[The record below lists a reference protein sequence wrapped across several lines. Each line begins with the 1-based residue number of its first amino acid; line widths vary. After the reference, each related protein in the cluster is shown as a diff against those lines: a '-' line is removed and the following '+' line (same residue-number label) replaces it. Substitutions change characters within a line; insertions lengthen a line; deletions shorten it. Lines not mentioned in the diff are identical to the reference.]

1 MTTLLAQRTVV
12 GGMLAAM
19 LAAVTTAPPAS
30 AQSVEEFY
38 KGKTLQI
45 NIGFGVGASYDTYAR
60 VLAEHI
66 GRHVPGNPKAIVMNM
81 EGAGSLRL
89 ANWLYNVAPK
99 DGTVFGTT
107 SRAAPFASLI
117 GTQGGTSF
125 DPTQFNWIGSAN
137 NEVSTCVSWLTAA
150 VKTFDQLRS
159 TELIIGGDG
168 PSADGQQFA
177 RVMNA
182 LFDTKIKIV
191 SGYPGGNA
199 INLAVERGEV
209 HGRCGWSWSGIIA
222 ERRQW
227 IDERKINVLVQF
239 GLKRH
244 PDLPDVPMILDYA
257 RTEEQKQILQLV
269 LARQRLGRP
278 FLAPPGIPADR
289 ADALR
294 KAFMATMADPEFVT
308 AAQKSKLEINPLSG
322 AEVAALVS
330 SVFTTVSRAAVAR
343 TKEILSRN

>member
-1 MTTLLAQRTVV
+1 MNVSLAQRAVA

-19 LAAVTTAPPAS
+19 LAAVMTAPPAS

-45 NIGFGVGASYDTYAR
+45 NVGFGVGASYDTYAR

-66 GRHVPGNPKAIVMNM
+66 VRHIPGNPRAVVVNM

-89 ANWLYNVAPK
+89 ANWLYNAAPK

-125 DPTQFNWIGSAN
+125 DPTQFSWIGSAN
-137 NEVSTCVSWLTAA
+137 NEVSTCVSWHTAA
-150 VKTFDQLRS
+150 VKTFDQLRE
-159 TELIIGGDG
+159 TDLIIGGDG
-168 PSADGQQFA
+168 PSADGEQFA
-177 RVMNA
+177 RIMNA
-182 LFDTKIKIV
+182 LFDTRIRIV

-209 HGRCGWSWSGIIA
+209 HGRCGWSWSGVVA

-239 GLKRH
+239 GLNRH

-257 RTEEQKQILQLV
+257 KTEEQKQILQLV
-269 LARQRLGRP
+269 LARQPLGRP

-294 KAFMATMADPEFVT
+294 RAFMATMADPQFIA

-322 AEVAALVS
+322 AEVAALVNG
-330 SVFTTVSRAAVAR
+330 VFATVSPAAVSR